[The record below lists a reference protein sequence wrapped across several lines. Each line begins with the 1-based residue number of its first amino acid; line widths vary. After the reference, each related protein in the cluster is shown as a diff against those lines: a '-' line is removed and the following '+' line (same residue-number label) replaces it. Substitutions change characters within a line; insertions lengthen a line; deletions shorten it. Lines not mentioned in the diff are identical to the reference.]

1 MAADPSEFGKCSF
14 PLGPAGLRKGLGRAW
29 GELSEGLGRAQANH
43 PGKPDDLQAREARQ
57 PRSNHQTTAQTSQTT
72 TRQPPDHT
80 PPSPTQTIEIP
91 QRSKITTRQTT
102 VNHPGKPDDLQ
113 ARGARQPR
121 SNHQTTAQTSQTTT
135 RQPPDHTPPFPTQ
148 TIEIPQRSKITTR
161 QTTVNLPGK
170 QDDLQA
176 ATRCSPRE
184 ALPPPDKHPNRP
196 PRQAS
201 RPPGNIS
208 ATPEKQGNNIPETIQ
223 TSRGQGK
230 TNRKALVGRG
240 GVWRARESTL

>member
-43 PGKPDDLQAREARQ
+43 PGKPDDLQARE
-57 PRSNHQTTAQTSQTT
+57 
-72 TRQPPDHT
+72 
-80 PPSPTQTIEIP
+80 
-91 QRSKITTRQTT
+91 
-102 VNHPGKPDDLQ
+102 
-113 ARGARQPR
+113 ARQPR

-208 ATPEKQGNNIPETIQ
+208 ATPEKQGNNLPETIQ

-240 GVWRARESTL
+240 RCVAG